1 MESRRD
7 VLKPFEAKN
16 DYMEDRIASGIE
28 ANRKGYA
35 YLKLVDAEGKPVE
48 NAHLRIRQKSHEFKY
63 GANLFM
69 LGEFPEEEQNRKYEA
84 YYAQAFNMATLPFYW
99 NTLEPEQG
107 KPRFAKDSP
116 KIYRR
121 PAPDLCLEYC
131 EANDIKP
138 KAHCLNYNGFIPEWA
153 IGSIA
158 HEKACLDK
166 RFRELAERY
175 SRRIPDWEV
184 TNETFV
190 GGRMSQP
197 QKYGNFY
204 SEDDFIEWSFAEAE
218 RYFSGNQLI
227 INEDKPHTFGA
238 FLKSRSLYYMQIERA
253 LMKGARI
260 DKIGM
265 QFHMFHRAEQELEA
279 ARKYYDPELI
289 YDVLDTYGRFNKP
302 IQITESTIPAYSG
315 NAVDEELQMEIIYN
329 LYRMWFSHPAT
340 EAIIYW
346 NLVDGFAHGAVPGD
360 MTYGENYYYGG
371 LIRYDFTPKPAFEM
385 ICDLFQK
392 QYHTELE
399 LDTVN
404 GEASFKG
411 FYGDYD
417 IEIKTDSGIATRSLS
432 LLKKLGN
439 KFEIKL

>member
-1 MESRRD
+1 
-7 VLKPFEAKN
+7 
-16 DYMEDRIASGIE
+16 
-28 ANRKGYA
+28 
-35 YLKLVDAEGKPVE
+35 
-48 NAHLRIRQKSHEFKY
+48 
-63 GANLFM
+63 
-69 LGEFPEEEQNRKYEA
+69 
-84 YYAQAFNMATLPFYW
+84 
-99 NTLEPEQG
+99 
-107 KPRFAKDSP
+107 
-116 KIYRR
+116 
-121 PAPDLCLEYC
+121 
-131 EANDIKP
+131 
-138 KAHCLNYNGFIPEWA
+138 
-153 IGSIA
+153 
-158 HEKACLDK
+158 
-166 RFRELAERY
+166 
-175 SRRIPDWEV
+175 
-184 TNETFV
+184 
-190 GGRMSQP
+190 
-197 QKYGNFY
+197 
-204 SEDDFIEWSFAEAE
+204 
-218 RYFSGNQLI
+218 
-227 INEDKPHTFGA
+227 
-238 FLKSRSLYYMQIERA
+238 MQIERA

-315 NAVDEELQMEIIYN
+315 NAADEELQMEIIYN